1 MTMKK
6 IITLVLLAILA
17 SPLAHAQYESDTE
30 SIDSILEALYA
41 SISGDAGEERDW
53 DRFRN
58 LFIEGAKLTPTFQ
71 NQQGQ
76 VGFIQWS
83 PDEYIERAGA
93 SLERDGF
100 HEDEIHREVDTYRY
114 ITQVFSTY
122 QSKRTKDGEVFARG
136 INSIQLFNDGNRWWV
151 VSIFWSSENEEYPVP
166 SEYLEGE
173 WTSLFDGESLDGWV
187 ASENEGTFTIE
198 NGIIKVQG
206 DRSHLFY
213 NGSVG
218 NANFTDFEFKA
229 KVMTENNSN
238 SGIYFHTKFQESGWP
253 IHGYEAQVNN
263 SYNVDPRRS
272 GSLYGVDDNEEI
284 TFPDEEWM
292 DYYIKV
298 EGKHIVIKIN
308 GDIISEFTEG
318 DDVEGFRRLSS
329 GTIALQGH
337 DPKSTVY
344 YKDIYIR
351 EL

>member
-1 MTMKK
+1 MKK
-6 IITLVLLAILA
+6 IVLIIFIGMFCNIPAF
-17 SPLAHAQYESDTE
+17 AQYESDTD

-41 SISGDAGEERDW
+41 SISGDAGVERDW

-71 NQQGQ
+71 NQAGEI
-76 VGFIQWS
+76 GFIQWS

-114 ITQVFSTY
+114 VTQVFSSY

-136 INSIQLFNDGNRWWV
+136 INSIQLFDDGSRWWV

-166 SEYLEGE
+166 AQYLKGE
-173 WTSLFDGESLDGWV
+173 WTSLFDGVSLDGWT
-187 ASENEGTFTIE
+187 ANETEDTFTIE
-198 NGIIKVQG
+198 DGTIKVNG

-213 NGSVG
+213 NGPVG
-218 NANFTDFEFKA
+218 NANFKDFEFKA

-238 SGIYFHTKFQESGWP
+238 SGIFFHTKFQESGWP

-263 SYNVDPRRS
+263 SYDVDPRRTA
-272 GSLYGVDDNEEI
+272 SLYGFEDNEEI
-284 TFPDEEWM
+284 TFPDGEWM

-298 EGKHIVIKIN
+298 EGNKIIIKIN
-308 GDIISEFTEG
+308 GDIITEFNEQENISRT
-318 DDVEGFRRLSS
+318 RRLSS
-329 GTIALQGH
+329 GTFALQGH
-337 DPKSTVY
+337 DPESTVY
-344 YKDIYIR
+344 FKDIYVR